1 MIDYIDIRKQIE
13 SIHHEAVRLG
23 DDFYMFDVSNHP
35 NPIVPF
41 KIGNYG
47 CCICLQGKVRG
58 MIDLMPTEL
67 GTGQIAL
74 NVPGQLLEQQAMSAD
89 FRGIGI
95 ILSRQFVE
103 NLGLPYNLNI
113 VTMVRD
119 CPVFKLNEP
128 QMESVLS
135 YCRMAKRL
143 LGKERPFRHE
153 MIRHLT
159 CAFLYGIGSQLS
171 LLSESRNWSNEEHLM
186 HRFLNDIRTYYK
198 RERKVSFYA
207 ENLHLSPNYF
217 SAVIKSFS
225 GKSPV
230 EWIDSYITSEARA
243 LLKGTNL
250 TIQQIS
256 HELGFP
262 SQSFFGKFFKRQMGL
277 SPKEYRES

>member
-1 MIDYIDIRKQIE
+1 MIDYIDIRTWIE
-13 SIHHEAVRLG
+13 NIHHEAVCLG
-23 DDFYMFDVSNHP
+23 EDFYIFDVSCRP
-35 NPIVPF
+35 SFTIPF
-41 KIGNYG
+41 KISNYG
-47 CCICLQGKVRG
+47 CCICLQGKARG
-58 MIDLMPTEL
+58 IIDLMPTEL

-74 NVPGQLLEQQAMSAD
+74 NVPGQLLEQHVMSAD

-103 NLGLPYNLNI
+103 SLGLLYNQNI

-119 CPVFKLNEP
+119 CPVFKLNKP
-128 QMESVLS
+128 QIESALS
-135 YCRMAKRL
+135 YCNMAKRL
-143 LGKERPFRHE
+143 LGKVRPFRHE
-153 MIRHLT
+153 MLRHLT

-171 LLSESRNWSNEEHLM
+171 LLSESRYRSNEEHLM
-186 HRFLNDIRTYYK
+186 YRFLNDIRTYYK

-207 ENLHLSPNYF
+207 EMLHLSPNYF

-230 EWIDSYITSEARA
+230 EWIDSYITSEACA